1 MPSERDPHILDGT
14 WAVLPS
20 SDQLPPTVEQ
30 ERDLAV
36 IDAMRSL
43 ATLAEDMAQLCRA
56 LNDSLVPLADELR
69 KAQRQSGG
77 KQ

>member
-1 MPSERDPHILDGT
+1 
-14 WAVLPS
+14 
-20 SDQLPPTVEQ
+20 
-30 ERDLAV
+30 V